1 MSGSTDRVPEP
12 LATRMAEALSER
24 NAAVPGTRADALDT
38 ATPDA
43 LAEAG
48 FIALQRALAQGD
60 DRSAAFD
67 LLAADALITQACIH
81 AASRG
86 LPDALA
92 PERFAA
98 LLEDR

>member
-12 LATRMAEALSER
+12 LATRMLHALDR
-24 NAAVPGTRADALDT
+24 DAADAGKSVEDVLDG

-48 FIALQRALAQGD
+48 LIALQRALAQGD
-60 DRSAAFD
+60 DRVAAFD
-67 LLAADALITQACIH
+67 LLAADALITQACLH
-81 AASRG
+81 AAVRG
-86 LPDALA
+86 IPDTLA

>member
-12 LATRMAEALSER
+12 LATRMAGALSER
-24 NAAVPGTRADALDT
+24 NAAVPGTRVDALDA